1 MATAPVSAKTRTYT
15 RQGNG
20 HLELPYEKPVV
31 VPRPGEDDATV
42 HAWADAR
49 FWADIMSEHAL
60 FFALLMP
67 EELASRERAE
77 AMTFSR
83 SFADLH
89 QRIDADGAPRR
100 TDLASFTRAVG
111 DQVKPFI
118 EFKARLGDA
127 QRSGQ
132 LRSLVWPLFFDH
144 TREEAER
151 FDRRLQRL
159 GAGESEFERPEVVAF
174 WSDIME
180 QHARFIA
187 HLLDPDEFDLVERA
201 TKTSTVFRQLAGG
214 GAAAAIASEPGTVIQ
229 SLVEHPETDA
239 MLSAA
244 QTILDFKTEAARGI
258 EAARIKSIIDP
269 RLSDHVRRE
278 ALKFVDELTRA
289 V

>member
-1 MATAPVSAKTRTYT
+1 MANAPVSARTRTYT

-20 HLELPYEKPVV
+20 QLELPYEKPVI
-31 VPRPGEDDATV
+31 VPLADEDDATV

-67 EELASRERAE
+67 EELASKERAQ
-77 AMTFSR
+77 ALAFSR

-89 QRIDADGAPRR
+89 RRIDADGAPRR

-111 DQVKPFI
+111 DEVKPFI
-118 EFKARLGDA
+118 EYKARLGDA
-127 QRSGQ
+127 QRTGQ

-159 GAGESEFERPEVVAF
+159 GSGESEFERAEVVAF

-187 HLLDPDEFDLVERA
+187 HLLDPDEYELVERA
-201 TKTSTVFRQLAGG
+201 TKTSTVFRELGG
-214 GAAAAIASEPGTVIQ
+214 GGAAAIASEPGTVLDSLIQ
-229 SLVEHPETDA
+229 HPETDA
-239 MLSAA
+239 VLSAA

-269 RLSDHVRRE
+269 RLADHVRRE
-278 ALKFVDELTRA
+278 ALKLVDELKRA